1 MRIRDGPRKI
11 RQEERDLK
19 SARRLV
25 AALCIASLATCA
37 SDRDVASREG
47 NHRAIL
53 LVSLEDGSVVQ
64 QMIDSEA
71 DICFKSVSSSA
82 TTCFHQ
88 GAPIIDDETKTVV
101 GFEMREEQIELIA
114 GSAR

>member
-1 MRIRDGPRKI
+1 MNYPKFLILALGVGP
-11 RQEERDLK
+11 L
-19 SARRLV
+19 
-25 AALCIASLATCA
+25 AACA
-37 SDRDVASREG
+37 PDPDVATREAQ
-47 NHRAIL
+47 HRAIL

-88 GAPIIDDETKTVV
+88 GAAIIDEETNTVV
-101 GFEMREEQIELIA
+101 GFEMREEEIELIA
-114 GSAR
+114 GSSR